1 MRFQLLKALG
11 LAVLIMALLPLAPAQ
26 IVAVDEGGKQVF
38 INLTPRE
45 LKAVMRFENSR
56 MVVFSP
62 NLSLRS
68 SRGLRF
74 LGTDVEQLINE
85 TAKRYQLDPALVRAI
100 IQVESSGNPWAVSQK
115 GAVGLMQ
122 VVPETGRKLGAN
134 NLFDP
139 QENLEAGVRYL
150 KSLLDA
156 YEGNLALSLAAYNAG
171 PRAVE
176 RHGGVPPYRETQ
188 QYVRKV
194 TDVYFS
200 PGEKGGFST
209 SGIRWG
215 RKIYG
220 HIDESGRIVFR
231 ND

>member
-1 MRFQLLKALG
+1 MRIYLLRALG
-11 LAVLIMALLPLAPAQ
+11 LAVLTVIFLPPVQAQ
-26 IVAVDEGGKQVF
+26 IVAVDEDGKQVF
-38 INLTPRE
+38 INLAPEE
-45 LKAVMRFENSR
+45 LKAILRYENSR
-56 MVVFSP
+56 VLVVAPFPSMRP
-62 NLSLRS
+62 APRLR
-68 SRGLRF
+68 L

-122 VVPETGRKLGAN
+122 VVPETGRKLGVN

-156 YEGNLALSLAAYNAG
+156 YQGNLALSLAAYNAG
-171 PRAVE
+171 PKAVE
-176 RHGGVPPYRETQ
+176 KHGGVPPYRETQ

-200 PGEKGGFST
+200 PGDRGRYST
-209 SGIRWG
+209 SAAGSG

-220 HIDESGRIVFR
+220 HVDDSGRTVFR